1 MEQCIK
7 ALVEKFAR
15 CELHVSQPL
24 VSLRETILLCEES
37 YSQNLPPPWSN
48 DITKYA
54 AATGGNATLT
64 VHLSNNASAESLC
77 MSIHC
82 SPLPAACLPVMAN
95 LMLGSNT
102 PLNVYEFF
110 ERYHKTC
117 QEKVFS
123 GQFDGANGHG
133 DMLGLQS
140 SVCASYWH
148 AEWTSLWHSFMEG
161 FFEKHQSTTK
171 AIDKSTNVRIVKDNL
186 LSRIL
191 CIGSKSIGNN
201 LMLLNHDTYISIVG
215 PAEGI
220 SAQQLGRVYLT
231 LNNYIFWKIWYRFHN
246 SVVAGFDLC
255 TSSGPLMQEP
265 LHGVCFSLTHISVPL
280 SFCVKILTRCEV
292 ESVLSVD
299 RLSDWD
305 VVPRSEDSE
314 SSNSMLSGK
323 LISEVRDF
331 LRIAML
337 SCPLRIVEPIYDCS
351 LQCEQTQIGNLYAV
365 LTKRRGTVY
374 KEEII
379 EGTMLFLL
387 SAYLPVSESFGFA
400 QELLKK
406 TSGSGTTPQLKFSHW
421 EVIKQDPFWR
431 PVTAEELEEFGEVSN
446 LEHNLPRIMID
457 QVRKRKGLPIEEK
470 VVVFAEKQRTL
481 NKKK

>member
-1 MEQCIK
+1 
-7 ALVEKFAR
+7 V
-15 CELHVSQPL
+15 
-24 VSLRETILLCEES
+24 
-37 YSQNLPPPWSN
+37 
-48 DITKYA
+48 
-54 AATGGNATLT
+54 
-64 VHLSNNASAESLC
+64 
-77 MSIHC
+77 
-82 SPLPAACLPVMAN
+82 
-95 LMLGSNT
+95 
-102 PLNVYEFF
+102 
-110 ERYHKTC
+110 
-117 QEKVFS
+117 
-123 GQFDGANGHG
+123 
-133 DMLGLQS
+133 
-140 SVCASYWH
+140 
-148 AEWTSLWHSFMEG
+148 
-161 FFEKHQSTTK
+161 
-171 AIDKSTNVRIVKDNL
+171 
-186 LSRIL
+186 
-191 CIGSKSIGNN
+191 
-201 LMLLNHDTYISIVG
+201 
-215 PAEGI
+215 
-220 SAQQLGRVYLT
+220 
-231 LNNYIFWKIWYRFHN
+231 
-246 SVVAGFDLC
+246 
-255 TSSGPLMQEP
+255 
-265 LHGVCFSLTHISVPL
+265 THISVPL
-280 SFCVKILTRCEV
+280 SFCEKILTRIEV
-292 ESVLSVD
+292 ESVVSAD

-305 VVPRSEDSE
+305 TLARSEDGD
-314 SSNSMLSGK
+314 SSSSMLSGK

-446 LEHNLPRIMID
+446 VDHNLPRILID
-457 QVRKRKGLPIEEK
+457 QARKRKGLPIEEK